1 MNRSRLLFLIV
12 LAFCT
17 ANISFAQSKKQWIQE
32 GDKCFNAQDYAT
44 AIAWYAKALD
54 DTTAM
59 KEIKMIPY
67 EVSMANKKFK
77 GPTLSGKTKV
87 KKDSTQT
94 KDSTKVGKLGSDSS
108 KVVIK
113 KDTVP
118 AIKPVVETPTQTA
131 VATISDTSKGK
142 TAVSSG
148 TIAAKKGK
156 KTGLKYEAPEQYAAM
171 QLAHSYRLNADFPAA
186 VEYYGR
192 CVESKV
198 KDAQYYYGISLMAV
212 KKYQD
217 ALNAL
222 ETYINSGTGTD
233 SLQGLAQKKQ
243 AGCFL
248 AIDSLKGPR
257 TMVIQKLDSA
267 NFNQG
272 NSSFAISYYNN
283 NPSKLFFTSARK
295 GSTGDPKKPKDTL
308 TDYICDLYS
317 VEKSDSGWK
326 KPERLAPPINSQF
339 HEGAGVINERF
350 CFFTRWTDENPSEA
364 LLYRVNIS
372 NGRFFPP
379 EKLGLFINKLG
390 CKTTHPFVT
399 GDGKRLYFSSNRPGG
414 MGGMDIWY
422 CDISEEGIF
431 SEPKNLG
438 APVNTK
444 GDEVT
449 PFLHSASNT
458 FYFSSN
464 GHVTI
469 GGLDIMRAEYMPADN
484 VYGIPANLNTPI
496 NSSKDD
502 AYYIMENNGLNGYFT
517 SDRDDCPG
525 GNCYKV
531 FSFNAQPVRFDVS
544 GIVTDAATNEP
555 IPQALVTCINTH
567 NGEDIQFV
575 TTDDKGNYAF
585 DLKPNSEYFIKSQKT
600 KYFADAASL
609 ATEGKSKSESF
620 TQDFLMNTIPAGEI
634 EISGIEYDFNS
645 AALRPTSMA
654 NLDKIVDLLKL
665 NDNLSVDVEA
675 NTDSR
680 GNDQYNMKLSQARA
694 QSCVDYLVSKGI
706 AATRLKS
713 KGWGET
719 NPLIKDADID
729 KMEKKSPEWEAAHQK
744 NRRTALRIVGESEI
758 KIINKG
764 Q

>member
-1 MNRSRLLFLIV
+1 MNRSRLLFIL
-12 LAFCT
+12 LFAFSMVQI
-17 ANISFAQSKKQWIQE
+17 AFGQSKKQWIEE
-32 GDKCFNAQDYAT
+32 GDKCFKAQDYAT
-44 AIAWYAKALD
+44 AVAWYAKALD

-59 KEIKMIPY
+59 KELKVIPY
-67 EVSMANKKFK
+67 EVAMANKKFK
-77 GPTLSGKTKV
+77 GPTLSGKAK
-87 KKDSTQT
+87 KQKDSTQV
-94 KDSTKVGKLGSDSS
+94 KDSTKVNLKSDST
-108 KVVIK
+108 KVTVK
-113 KDTVP
+113 KDSVP
-118 AIKPVVETPTQTA
+118 IIKPVVETPKQSTVSA
-131 VATISDTSKGK
+131 VRDTS
-142 TAVSSG
+142 
-148 TIAAKKGK
+148 AAKIKKGK
-156 KTGLKYEAPEQYAAM
+156 KTGLKYEAPEQYVAM

-186 VEYYGR
+186 LEYYGR

-198 KDAQYYYGISLMAV
+198 KDALYYYGISLMAV

-222 ETYINSGTGTD
+222 ETYLNSNAGSD
-233 SLQGLAQKKQ
+233 SLLGLAQKKQ

-257 TMVIQKLDSA
+257 TMVVQKLDSA
-267 NFNQG
+267 VFNQG

-283 NPSKLFFTSARK
+283 NPKKLFFTSARK
-295 GSTGDPKKPKDTL
+295 GSTGDLKKPKDTL
-308 TDYICDLYS
+308 TDFICDLYS

-326 KPERLAPPINSQF
+326 KPERLARPINSEM
-339 HEGAGVINERF
+339 HEGAGFINERY
-350 CFFTRWTDENPSEA
+350 CFFTRWSDENPSEA
-364 LLYRVNIS
+364 LLYRVNITD
-372 NGRFFPP
+372 GRFFAP

-390 CKTTHPFVT
+390 YKTTHPFVT

-422 CDISEEGIF
+422 SDISEEGIF
-431 SEPKNLG
+431 SEPKNVG

-449 PFLHSASNT
+449 PFLHSPSNT

-484 VYGIPANLNTPI
+484 VYGIPANMNTPI

-502 AYYIMENNGLNGYFT
+502 AYYVAENNGLNGYFT

-555 IPQALVTCINTH
+555 IVGALVTCINTH

-575 TTDDKGNYAF
+575 TSDDKGNYAF
-585 DLKPNSEYFIKSQKT
+585 DLKPNSEYFIKSQKN

-609 ATEGKSKSESF
+609 ATEGKTKSESF

-665 NDNLSVDVEA
+665 NDNLAVDIEA

-680 GNDQYNMKLSQARA
+680 GDDKYNMKLSQARA
-694 QSCVDYLVSKGI
+694 QSCVDYMVSKGI
-706 AATRLKS
+706 PATRLKS
-713 KGWGET
+713 KGYGET

-729 KMEKKSPEWEAAHQK
+729 KMVKKSPEWEAAHQK